1 MSTTER
7 QRTSARRDTLL
18 GERPGA
24 FASARYVRVTPLKAR
39 RVVDLVRG
47 LPVDQ
52 ALATLEFAPQAA
64 AQTVHKVLR
73 SAVANAET
81 TEGLDTHDLVV
92 SVALVDEGPTMKR
105 WRPRAQGRATR
116 INKRTSHITLAVQ
129 PASALLPEVE
139 KPAPAKKAPAKKAPA
154 KKAPAKKATKASE
167 PATKTAAKKAPAEK
181 TAAKKTTTK
190 KTATAKKSDTAAAET
205 NGTDD

>member
-7 QRTSARRDTLL
+7 QRTSARRDSLL
-18 GERPGA
+18 GDRPCA
-24 FASARYVRVTPLKAR
+24 FASARYVRITPMKAR

-47 LPVDQ
+47 VPVDQ

-64 AQTVHKVLR
+64 AETVHKVLR

-92 SVALVDEGPTMKR
+92 SVAHVDEGPTMKR

-116 INKRTSHITLAVQ
+116 INKRTSHITLVVE
-129 PASALLPEVE
+129 PASALAPQPE
-139 KPAPAKKAPAKKAPA
+139 KPAKKAAKKAPAKKAA
-154 KKAPAKKATKASE
+154 AEKAPAKK
-167 PATKTAAKKAPAEK
+167 
-181 TAAKKTTTK
+181 TTK
-190 KTATAKKSDTAAAET
+190 KTAAPKKAAKKTGEDA
-205 NGTDD
+205 

>member
-7 QRTSARRDTLL
+7 QRTSARRESLL
-18 GERPGA
+18 GDRPGA

-52 ALATLEFAPQAA
+52 ALATLQFAPQAA
-64 AQTVHKVLR
+64 AETVHKVLR

-81 TEGLDTHDLVV
+81 TEGLATDDLVV
-92 SVALVDEGPTMKR
+92 TVAQVDEGPTMKR

-116 INKRTSHITLAVQ
+116 INKRTSHITLVVE
-129 PASALLPEVE
+129 PAAAPVE
-139 KPAPAKKAPAKKAPA
+139 PVRPAKKA
-154 KKAPAKKATKASE
+154 
-167 PATKTAAKKAPAEK
+167 
-181 TAAKKTTTK
+181 AAKKTTTQ
-190 KTATAKKSDTAAAET
+190 KSASSTAAET
-205 NGTDD
+205 NGEDA

>member
-7 QRTSARRDTLL
+7 TRTSARRESLL
-18 GERPGA
+18 GDQPGA
-24 FASARYVRVTPLKAR
+24 FASARYVRITPMKAR

-47 LPVDQ
+47 VPVEQ
-52 ALATLEFAPQAA
+52 ALSILEFAPQAA
-64 AQTVHKVLR
+64 AETVHKVLR

-92 SVALVDEGPTMKR
+92 SVAHVDVGPTMKR

-129 PASALLPEVE
+129 PASALAPAAPEA
-139 KPAPAKKAPAKKAPA
+139 KPAKKAAAKKAAKPDEQSAATTSKKAPAKKA
-154 KKAPAKKATKASE
+154 
-167 PATKTAAKKAPAEK
+167 
-181 TAAKKTTTK
+181 AAKKTTTK
-190 KTATAKKSDTAAAET
+190 KTAKKAAET
-205 NGTDD
+205 TGEDA